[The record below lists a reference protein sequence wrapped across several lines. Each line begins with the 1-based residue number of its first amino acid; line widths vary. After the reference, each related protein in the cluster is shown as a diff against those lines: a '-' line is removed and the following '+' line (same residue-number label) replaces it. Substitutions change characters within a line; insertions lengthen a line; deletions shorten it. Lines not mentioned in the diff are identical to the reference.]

1 MKSDYYIK
9 LQVLE
14 EVLSELTILASEE
27 LWEEDYPFRGFGR
40 GDAVEKV
47 EELLTEHKETKTPT
61 VIA

>member
-14 EVLSELTILASEE
+14 EVLSELKILASEE
-27 LWEEDYPFRGFGR
+27 LWAEDYPFRGFGR
-40 GDAVEKV
+40 SDAIEVVKY
-47 EELLTEHKETKTPT
+47 LITEHQHTKTHT